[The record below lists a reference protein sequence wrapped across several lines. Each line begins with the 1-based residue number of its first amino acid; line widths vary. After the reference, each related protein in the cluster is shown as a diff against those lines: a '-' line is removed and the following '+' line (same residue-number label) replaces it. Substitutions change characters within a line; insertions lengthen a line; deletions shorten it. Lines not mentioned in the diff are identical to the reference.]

1 MRQYTKDL
9 FKNKAYIIISS
20 TILLA
25 LIVVLIFNFF
35 VMPKTNRYVYNFNSN
50 ETITYTL
57 DDLGQIEKKEEVLAD
72 LKVESA
78 GDGIYKLSLQK
89 GFFKTKKEAR
99 LYIESLFNTKNVSKN
114 GSLYENDKYT
124 VYGVFFSSIIISFVV
139 SYFMMFLIYL
149 KFPHIFKYK
158 YEYDNTNVFRTP
170 FHKSYWKGQIT
181 FTKKVKDLTILSVLL
196 ALLVA
201 LQGVVLPSGFGQLG
215 ISLTFIVAPIIS
227 LIYGPITGFI
237 IGIFSDIL
245 GHFIFNGGTVFIIG
259 YTLNSALTGLIYGLF
274 LYRTKINFSKV
285 LFLRIVVG
293 FFINVALG
301 TIWYAQ
307 YQNLNFD
314 GAIAY
319 LYTQALPKNI
329 IYLLPQ
335 SVILYL
341 VLKAIVPALKGFSLI
356 NEFVEVG
363 YPIDKINFEKEDK

>member
-1 MRQYTKDL
+1 
-9 FKNKAYIIISS
+9 
-20 TILLA
+20 
-25 LIVVLIFNFF
+25 
-35 VMPKTNRYVYNFNSN
+35 
-50 ETITYTL
+50 
-57 DDLGQIEKKEEVLAD
+57 
-72 LKVESA
+72 
-78 GDGIYKLSLQK
+78 
-89 GFFKTKKEAR
+89 
-99 LYIESLFNTKNVSKN
+99 
-114 GSLYENDKYT
+114 
-124 VYGVFFSSIIISFVV
+124 
-139 SYFMMFLIYL
+139 MMFLIYL

-341 VLKAIVPALKGFSLI
+341 VLKAVIPALKGFSLI

-363 YPIDKINFEKEDK
+363 YPMDEINFEKEDK